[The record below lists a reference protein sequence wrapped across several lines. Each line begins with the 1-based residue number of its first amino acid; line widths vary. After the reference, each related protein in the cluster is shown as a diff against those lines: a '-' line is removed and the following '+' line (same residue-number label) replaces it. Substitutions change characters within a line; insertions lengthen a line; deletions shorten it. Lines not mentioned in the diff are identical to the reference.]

1 MKTISIDFEYN
12 RSSDPDMGL
21 VAVSIS
27 VNQDIPH
34 SYWLYNDT
42 RAKDWLVSQ
51 LLKWQDEYI
60 FIAHNVVAEA
70 SCFIA
75 LGLEP
80 RDFKWLDTYLEYKQL
95 ANHNNDYRY
104 GKYVDRAVTG
114 TSIRQ
119 ARPLVQRNELIE
131 LDEMFGE
138 DREDKIKELKARNLN
153 TAPINQ
159 TLENALLNF
168 APECNYDP
176 NTKRDA
182 RRLILERKMEY
193 SEEEKSIILD
203 YANDDTRYLLTIVNR
218 MLSAIM
224 ERTGWTLQTAIKS
237 AHWRARYAVNVAKY
251 TMHGIPLNMDRLSNL
266 EHNAEGVLNEAK
278 EQFNLECWPIF
289 AYKKTPQG
297 WKMAKSTSK
306 TNDMIQHLID
316 LEGLKW
322 RKTKLGD
329 YSTSTADGE
338 PLQQY
343 QDIHPWLKK
352 FVRVRNLESV
362 LKGYKKPDM
371 SKNILDRDSVFRDN
385 VGCDARLRPWYG
397 PYGTQ
402 TGRNAPGAKAF
413 VFAQAAVMRSLV
425 EPPKG
430 RIIMEID
437 YGSQEAYIAP
447 ILSGDTELLRAYTSG
462 DPYLAFA
469 KATGAAPAS
478 ATKNS
483 HKAIR
488 TLYKSTV
495 LGLQYG
501 MGAAK
506 LAIKLTADTG
516 RSIKVA
522 EAKDLIKQHREVYPR
537 YYQWKEEL
545 WESYRF
551 SQNPLFLRDG
561 WYLDVDQISRLSA
574 LNFPVQGTGSSMMRV
589 CIDMLYDEGIDLVCP
604 VHDSMI
610 VECDE
615 EKADEVT
622 EIVTR
627 CMLSSS
633 LKVLG
638 ADGMRVGE
646 PEIVRYGDYWET
658 EKNMYD
664 LPKFKKYFES
674 ALDLDPNKDIFNF
687 VTNKLTFN

>member
-21 VAVSIS
+21 MAVSIAEG
-27 VNQDIPH
+27 NKPPH
-34 SYWLYNDT
+34 SYWLYNDQ
-42 RAKDWLVSQ
+42 RAKDWLANR
-51 LLKWQDEYI
+51 LMEWKDDYTFL
-60 FIAHNVVAEA
+60 AHNVVAEA

-80 RDFKWLDTYLEYKQL
+80 RDFTWIDTYLEYKQL
-95 ANHNNDYRY
+95 ANHNNEFRY
-104 GKYVDRAVTG
+104 GKYVDRAITG

-119 ARPLVQRNELIE
+119 SRPLVRRDELIE
-131 LDEMFGE
+131 LDELFGE
-138 DREDKIKELKARNLN
+138 ERDDKMKELKARTQNASVL
-153 TAPINQ
+153 NQ

-168 APECNYDP
+168 VPECNYDP

-182 RRLILERKMEY
+182 RYLILECKDEY
-193 SEEEKSIILD
+193 SEDEMAQILD
-203 YANDDTRYLLTIVNR
+203 YANDDTKWLRTIADR
-218 MLSAIM
+218 MLSAQM
-224 ERTGWTLQTAIKS
+224 RRTGWSLEQTIQAS
-237 AHWRARYAVNVAKY
+237 NWRARYGVNVAKY
-251 TMHGIPLNMDRLSNL
+251 TMHGIPLNLERLSNL
-266 EHNAEGVLNEAK
+266 EHNAEGVLNAAK
-278 EQFNLECWPIF
+278 EQFNSECWPIF
-289 AYKKTPQG
+289 SYKKTPHG
-297 WKMAKSTSK
+297 WKMSKSTSK
-306 TNDMIQHLID
+306 TNEMIQHLID
-316 LEGLKW
+316 QEGLKW
-322 RKTKLGD
+322 RTTKSGD

-343 QDIHPWLKK
+343 EDIHPWLKK

-371 SKNILDRDSVFRDN
+371 DTHILDRDTVFRDN
-385 VGCDARLRPWYG
+385 IGCDGRLRPWYG
-397 PYGTQ
+397 PFGTQ

-413 VFAQAAVMRSLV
+413 VFAQAAVMRALV

-437 YGSQEAYIAP
+437 YGSQEAFIAP
-447 ILSGDTELLRAYTSG
+447 ILSGDAELLRAYTSG

-469 KATGAAPAS
+469 QATGAAPAG
-478 ATKNS
+478 ATKDS
-483 HKAIR
+483 HKDIR

-506 LAIKLTADTG
+506 LAIKLTADIG
-516 RSIKVA
+516 RAVSTN
-522 EAKDLIKQHREVYPR
+522 EAKELIRQHREVYPR

-545 WESYRF
+545 WERYRF
-551 SQNPLFLRDG
+551 EQRPLFLRDG
-561 WYLDVDQISRLSA
+561 WYLDIDQLSRLSA

-589 CIDMLYDEGIDLVCP
+589 CIDELYDEGIELICP

-615 EKADEVT
+615 EKADQVT

-633 LKVLG
+633 AKILG

-646 PEIVRYGDYWET
+646 PEIVRHGEYWET
-658 EKNMYD
+658 EKNVYD

-687 VTNKLTFN
+687 VKKFIDT